1 MLSIIDNGTVI
12 DHTLEGNA
20 QTTSPVIF
28 LPDQFTQ
35 CQVTANG
42 GRVQTF
48 LDFSVEITITNGIP
62 SDGYIKVSTPFIW
75 EYGVTT

>member
-1 MLSIIDNGTVI
+1 MLSIFDNGTLI

-48 LDFSVEITITNGIP
+48 WDFSA
-62 SDGYIKVSTPFIW
+62 
-75 EYGVTT
+75 